1 MDFFRLLVGLP
12 PAASTMANDVD
23 MLHATIITATMLISF
38 FVFGAAIWFT
48 IRDYRQPARALTKS
62 VEGSRRNEALTIAV
76 VLTAFVSWWVIG
88 FRQYVQMSTV
98 PADSEIVY
106 VEAKQW
112 MWKFSYTDGR
122 DSNNVLTVPQGSP
135 VALMMSSR
143 DVIHS
148 FFVPAFRVKAD
159 VIPGRTTSVWFNA
172 TTPGHYPIYCAE
184 YCGVSHSAM
193 LGEVVVLSQEDY
205 AVWKSAGG
213 QKTDLVELGRSVA
226 TTRACVACHTL
237 DGQRHVGPTWEGLY
251 GSERVLA
258 DGRHVIADAAYLTRS
273 MMEPNADIV
282 DGYPAVMPV
291 YQGKLTAAEAGA
303 LVAFIGS
310 LRTGTPTPS
319 PGSGI
324 ALPALDVV
332 SADADAGSSMDG
344 GRPR

>member
-1 MDFFRLLVGLP
+1 MDFFRFLLGLP

-23 MLHATIITATMLISF
+23 ILHATIITATMLISC
-38 FVFGAAIWFT
+38 FVFGAATWFT
-48 IRDYRQPARALTKS
+48 IRDYHKPARALTKS
-62 VEGSRRNEALTIAV
+62 VEGSRRNEALTILV
-76 VLTAFVSWWVIG
+76 VLVAFVSWWLVG

-98 PADSEIVY
+98 PADSELVY

-122 DSNNVLTVPQGSP
+122 DSNNVLTVPVGEP

-172 TTPGHYPIYCAE
+172 TTPGRYPIYCAE

-213 QKTDLVELGRSVA
+213 QPDDLVERGRSVA

-237 DGQRHVGPTWEGLY
+237 DGQRHIGPTWKGLY

-258 DGRHVIADAAYLTRS
+258 DGRRVLADEAYLTRS
-273 MMEPNADIV
+273 MMEPNTDVVA
-282 DGYPAVMPV
+282 GYPAVMPV
-291 YQGKLTAAEAGA
+291 YQGMLTAAEAGA
-303 LVAFIGS
+303 LVAFIKS
-310 LRTGTPTPS
+310 LRTGTPS
-319 PGSGI
+319 PTVGAGI
-324 ALPALDVV
+324 ALPDLTVV
-332 SADADAGSSMDG
+332 SAGADAGSVDG
-344 GRPR
+344 GQAR